1 MRKALIRQSDGL
13 VVNMIEWLP
22 DSSWPVPA
30 GHYLI
35 DGSTGNPGDTWD
47 GVKFIPQVVPIPEP
61 PLSTHISTL
70 QAVDPNK
77 ARPAKVKRTWQGID
91 YFYDCLVTQTVKDE
105 FVAGKIKIGDYV
117 LVHMDDIG
125 EQVVTGK
132 VFKSW

>member
-22 DSSWPVPA
+22 GSDWPVPA

-47 GVKFIPQVVPIPEP
+47 GTKFIPKVEPIPEP
-61 PLSTHISTL
+61 PRSTHVSIL
-70 QAVDPNK
+70 QAVDPTK
-77 ARPAKVKRTWQGID
+77 ARPARIKRTWQGID
-91 YFYDCLVTQTVKDE
+91 YLYDCFVTQTVKDE
-105 FVAGKIKIGDYV
+105 YVAGNIKIGDYV